1 MLSLW
6 CCRVRFDPEVL
17 NDGGPLIPCLPFGH
31 AFKFWLLL
39 LGHQIL
45 QFAGPV
51 LIGIAMVELARKA
64 APWCRHLRT
73 RRALMLSSA
82 NMVTVGF
89 LLLISLRL
97 SPLVMPQLALANI
110 ILFQPV
116 ASLGFQAVL
125 QYLALVRAF
134 LALGYAALF
143 FLVGRQLKDS

>member
-1 MLSLW
+1 MSAFW
-6 CCRVRFDPEVL
+6 ACIQVL
-17 NDGGPLIPCLPFGH
+17 AVASGASDSAIRWTGLDWHCHGGVGQEGSTLVPTSESTSSF
-31 AFKFWLLL
+31 
-39 LGHQIL
+39 
-45 QFAGPV
+45 
-51 LIGIAMVELARKA
+51 E
-64 APWCRHLRT
+64 
-73 RRALMLSSA
+73 LSSV

-143 FLVGRQLKDS
+143 FQVGCQCRDS